1 MRVPTLV
8 GPLAVGAL
16 VVACSTTPK
25 PVPVIGAAGDIA
37 ALAGRWAGEYS
48 SDVTGRSGGI
58 SFTLTPTSDSAF
70 GDVVMIPRGLGRPL
84 ARWSARA
91 APGTPPPHAEVLTI
105 NFVHVAGG
113 RVAGTLA
120 PYADPETGAELFTT
134 FDGEMKGDTIA
145 GTYSTRTA
153 GGSGAQTGRWQV
165 TRQRS

>member
-1 MRVPTLV
+1 MRVPTLA

-16 VVACSTTPK
+16 VIACSTTSR
-25 PVPVIGAAGDIA
+25 PVPVIGAAGDVA

-48 SDVTGRSGGI
+48 SDVTGRSGSI

-84 ARWSARA
+84 ARWSATA

-105 NFVHVAGG
+105 NFVRVASG
-113 RVAGTLA
+113 RVAGTLT
-120 PYADPETGAELFTT
+120 PYGDPETGAELFTT
-134 FDGEMKGDTIA
+134 FEGEMQGDTVA
-145 GTYSTRTA
+145 GTYSTRAA
-153 GGSGAQTGRWQV
+153 GGSDTQTGRWRV